1 MAKQFIL
8 GFEKLEIA
16 VFDSVGTPDSVQQ
29 EAQRKVIV
37 VDNKG
42 DNGAAQ
48 ELKVDGIT
56 GETKKTY
63 GSNSVAYT
71 STKQVGDLKVTAK
84 LLGVKL
90 ADQMRL
96 IGAKQLGGGS
106 KEIYG
111 GASDGI
117 VPDCAILASAP
128 TTDGKI
134 GFFGCYRAKAALGD
148 LAMKTIE
155 DGAYE
160 PEGEDFTFECAT
172 DGRDGTATH
181 YYIRGI
187 VEKGD
192 FDKVREYVL
201 RIQPAIL
208 SLQSEEKEGKK

>member
-16 VFDSVGTPDSVQQ
+16 VFDSVGTPDEEKTIS
-29 EAQRKVIV
+29 ERPIIV

-71 STKQVGDLKVTAK
+71 STKQVGDLKATAK

-96 IGAKQLGGGS
+96 IGAKKLGG
-106 KEIYG
+106 KEVYG

-134 GFFGCYRAKAALGD
+134 AFFGCYRAKAALGD

-172 DGRDGTATH
+172 DGRNGTATH
-181 YYIRGI
+181 YYVRG
-187 VEKGD
+187 VVDSSD
-192 FDKVREYVL
+192 FENVRKYVL
-201 RIQPAIL
+201 RIKN
-208 SLQSEEKEGKK
+208 EMRTMETEKEGKK